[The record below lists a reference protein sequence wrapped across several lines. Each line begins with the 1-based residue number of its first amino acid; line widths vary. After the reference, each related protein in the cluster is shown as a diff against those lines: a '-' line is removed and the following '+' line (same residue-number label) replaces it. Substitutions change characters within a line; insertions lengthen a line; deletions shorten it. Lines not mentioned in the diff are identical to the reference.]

1 MTQSNEAP
9 PPGAASGSNGSPETT
24 SNGRTRG
31 GIGGGVVIIA
41 ILIGRSIRRR
51 RLLCARA
58 EPGPDAPRRS
68 FEELKADLLALC
80 SPESPFVAHMENQ
93 HFLVTWQLHGIPWAT
108 LLFRRK
114 LRETQALELMSGG
127 PDGRSI
133 LVRYRAGSIEWETAA
148 ATWMPKAK
156 VKWSHPR
163 SYDSGPPHDPADR
176 PAAPSAESPRTFSEL
191 VRHVRPIVL
200 RNGFRFE
207 PVLDFPTA
215 RS

>member
-9 PPGAASGSNGSPETT
+9 PSGADSRSPGPPEAAT
-24 SNGRTRG
+24 SERNWGWL
-31 GIGGGVVIIA
+31 GGGTAILA

-51 RLLCARA
+51 RLLSAHA
-58 EPGPDAPRRS
+58 EPSPDAPRRS

-80 SPESPFVAHMENQ
+80 SPESPFVAHMENE

-114 LRETQALELMSGG
+114 LRETQALELMPGG

-133 LVRYRAGSIEWETAA
+133 LVRYRSGSIEWETAA

-156 VKWSHPR
+156 VKWTHPR
-163 SYDSGPPHDPADR
+163 FYDSGPPHDPSDR
-176 PAAPSAESPRTFSEL
+176 PAPPSAESPRTFSEL

-200 RNGFRFE
+200 RSGFRFE
-207 PVLDFPTA
+207 PVLDFPA
-215 RS
+215 GRS